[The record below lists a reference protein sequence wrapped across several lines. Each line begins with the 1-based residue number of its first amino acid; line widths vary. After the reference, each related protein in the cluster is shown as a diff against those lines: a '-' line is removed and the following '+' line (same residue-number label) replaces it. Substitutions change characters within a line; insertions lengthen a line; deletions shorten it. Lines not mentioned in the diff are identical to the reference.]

1 MVSPSLL
8 SPRGLF
14 APEDEYFRAVE
25 PRSPDYP
32 SKKSASPD
40 LSSLPRHAFP
50 AHQVDNRDLSQ
61 LTGVTRASLLEVR
74 SAPATLPSGI
84 AQLDAITSGIPRG
97 ALTEIFGPASSG
109 RSSVLLA
116 LLAEIT
122 RRQEVCALVDVS
134 DSFHPHSAAA
144 AGVDLDRLL
153 WIRCGVASTEFRVV
167 STESQ
172 SQTRHPERSQGPAL
186 SGHAERRQRS
196 AVLSHSQL
204 GTRYSALPS
213 SCLRGETNSD
223 RRHFFRALE
232 QALKVTDL
240 LLQSSGF
247 GLIAMDLGDI
257 PSQIA
262 RRVPLTSWFR
272 FRRAVENTPTI
283 LLVMEQEPYAKTCA
297 SLVLKMYPQ
306 SALLSRQHAVPT
318 AELPTHAR
326 LLRGL
331 GVTAELVRSRLDR
344 KPPVS
349 VAGFETRTAAT
360 SF

>member
-1 MVSPSLL
+1 MLSPALL

-14 APEDEYFRAVE
+14 APEHEYFRAVE
-25 PRSPDYP
+25 SPRSPDP
-32 SKKSASPD
+32 SRKPASLD
-40 LSSLPRHAFP
+40 LSSLPQHSFTARSLK
-50 AHQVDNRDLSQ
+50 DRDLPQ
-61 LTGVTRASLLEVR
+61 LCGVTRASLLEVR
-74 SAPATLPSGI
+74 PAPATVPTDI
-84 AQLDAITSGIPRG
+84 AELDALTSGIPRG

-109 RSSVLLA
+109 RTSVLLA
-116 LLAEIT
+116 LLAEVT

-153 WIRCGVASTEFRVV
+153 WIRCGVANVRYPEPNH
-167 STESQ
+167 
-172 SQTRHPERSQGPAL
+172 RHPERSEG
-186 SGHAERRQRS
+186 S
-196 AVLSHSQL
+196 AVLFSTQQQSITERKFPVAFDTPGRQSWERLH
-204 GTRYSALPS
+204 GDT
-213 SCLRGETNSD
+213 
-223 RRHFFRALE
+223 FRALE

-240 LLQSSGF
+240 LLQSGGF
-247 GLIAMDLGDI
+247 GLIAVDLGDI
-257 PSQIA
+257 PPQIA

-306 SALLSRQHAVPT
+306 SAPLSKEHAPT

-331 GVTAELVRSRLDR
+331 GVTAELVRSRTTR

-349 VAGFETRTAAT
+349 VAAFETKTVAT

>member
-1 MVSPSLL
+1 MLSPALL

-14 APEDEYFRAVE
+14 APEHEYFRAVE
-25 PRSPDYP
+25 SPRSPDP
-32 SKKSASPD
+32 SRKPPSPD
-40 LSSLPRHAFP
+40 LSSLPQHSFAARSLE
-50 AHQVDNRDLSQ
+50 DRDLPQ
-61 LTGVTRASLLEVR
+61 LSGVTRASLLEVR
-74 SAPATLPSGI
+74 PAPATISTGI
-84 AQLDAITSGIPRG
+84 AGLDTLTSGIPRG

-109 RSSVLLA
+109 RTSVLLA
-116 LLAEIT
+116 LLAEVT

-153 WIRCGVASTEFRVV
+153 WIRCGVANVRYPEPNV
-167 STESQ
+167 
-172 SQTRHPERSQGPAL
+172 RHPERSEG
-186 SGHAERRQRS
+186 S
-196 AVLSHSQL
+196 AVLSSTQP
-204 GTRYSALPS
+204 PS
-213 SCLRGETNSD
+213 IPERKVSVAFDTLAPSGASFVSPGRQSWERLRGDTF
-223 RRHFFRALE
+223 HALE
-232 QALKVTDL
+232 QALKITDL
-240 LLQSSGF
+240 LLQSGGF
-247 GLIAMDLGDI
+247 GLIAVDLGDI
-257 PSQIA
+257 PPQIA

-297 SLVLKMYPQ
+297 SLVLKMQ
-306 SALLSRQHAVPT
+306 SAPLSKEHAPT

-331 GVTAELVRSRLDR
+331 GVTAELVRSRTAR

-349 VAGFETRTAAT
+349 ATAFETKTLAT